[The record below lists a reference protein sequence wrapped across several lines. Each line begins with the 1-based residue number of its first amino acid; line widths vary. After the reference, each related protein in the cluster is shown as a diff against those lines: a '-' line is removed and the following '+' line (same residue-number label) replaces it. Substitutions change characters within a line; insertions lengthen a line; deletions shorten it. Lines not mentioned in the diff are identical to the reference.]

1 MPIWLQALLG
11 VTAIVGPAVAGYFGM
26 QRGMAVGLAVH
37 AEQIRY
43 LQNEVSKLRD
53 AKHAIANRVTDHEAW
68 LTVLKNKLGM
78 GT

>member
-1 MPIWLQALLG
+1 MPVWLQALLG
-11 VTAIVGPAVAGYFGM
+11 VAAIVGPAVAGYFGM

-43 LQNEVSKLRD
+43 LQNEVALLRE
-53 AKHAIANRVTDHEAW
+53 AKHLIASRVTDHEAW
-68 LTVLKNKLGM
+68 LTIVKNKLGM